1 MKNEQTIH
9 ALQPVGGT
17 RVATRRRLEDMGQDI
32 LVEAT
37 PIGGRLAWL
46 LASLDGGASPQEEQ
60 VRGHPFYVIRHSR
73 DLDQHVMELIDALIE
88 LRIAHPRLVQLELVL
103 PVPSVAEGNTA
114 EGTEPPGAEVT
125 S

>member
-9 ALQPVGGT
+9 
-17 RVATRRRLEDMGQDI
+17 RLEDMGQDI

-37 PIGGRLAWL
+37 PIGGRLA
-46 LASLDGGASPQEEQ
+46 SLDGGASPQEEQ
-60 VRGHPFYVIRHSR
+60 VRGRPFYVIRHSR

-88 LRIAHPRLVQLELVL
+88 LRIAHSRLVQLELVL
-103 PVPSVAEGNTA
+103 GTA
-114 EGTEPPGAEVT
+114 EGTELPGAEVT

>member
-1 MKNEQTIH
+1 MKNEQMIH

-32 LVEAT
+32 LVEVT

-103 PVPSVAEGNTA
+103 TVPSVAEGNTA

>member
-1 MKNEQTIH
+1 
-9 ALQPVGGT
+9 
-17 RVATRRRLEDMGQDI
+17 
-32 LVEAT
+32 
-37 PIGGRLAWL
+37 

>member
-32 LVEAT
+32 LVEVT

-88 LRIAHPRLVQLELVL
+88 LRIAHPRLVQLEMVL
-103 PVPSVAEGNTA
+103 
-114 EGTEPPGAEVT
+114 PGAEVT